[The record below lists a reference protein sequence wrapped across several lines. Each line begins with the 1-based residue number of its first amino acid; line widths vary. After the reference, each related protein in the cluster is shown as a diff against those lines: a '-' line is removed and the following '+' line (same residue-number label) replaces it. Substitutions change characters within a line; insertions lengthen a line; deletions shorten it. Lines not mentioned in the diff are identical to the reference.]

1 MAVRIAKKKGGNGMK
16 KRIFSLLVLVLAL
29 VLLLGSCGMEN
40 GGYTSDSA
48 PAPDYG
54 NGGATSTDTVISD
67 TRKIIKTVNESVET
81 EHYDDL
87 ITGLKAAVDET
98 GGYFANSRY
107 TGGGTEDI
115 GTRTAHFE
123 IRIPAERLADFTGK
137 LGTLGTVTEYY
148 ETAND
153 VTMSYLDIESR
164 ISVLEAE
171 ETALTAMLADAKTTS
186 EMLAIRES
194 LSRVQSDLASLR
206 AQKMSYDTLVAYSTV
221 HLSVEEVA
229 AEHPADESFFG
240 EVGTIFGASLSA
252 VGAFFRGIGI
262 IILGGAPLW
271 ILFLGIALGTFFLIR
286 FFIRRTSGKTEKKDP
301 NDHTKNGS

>member
-1 MAVRIAKKKGGNGMK
+1 MK

-29 VLLLGSCGMEN
+29 VLLLGSCDAEN
-40 GGYTSDSA
+40 GGYMSDPA

-54 NGGATSTDTVISD
+54 NGGTTSADTVISD
-67 TRKIIKTVNESVET
+67 TRKIIKTVDESVET

-87 ITGLKAAVDET
+87 IAGLKAAVDET

-107 TGGGTEDI
+107 TGNGTEDI

-164 ISVLEAE
+164 ITVLEAE
-171 ETALTAMLADAKTTS
+171 ETALTAMLTEAKSTS
-186 EMLAIRES
+186 EMLAIRDS
-194 LSRVQSDLASLR
+194 LSRVQGDLASLR
-206 AQKMSYDTLVAYSTV
+206 AQKANYDTLIAYSTV
-221 HLSVEEVA
+221 HLLVEEVA

-240 EVGTIFGASLSA
+240 EVGSIFGASLSA

-271 ILFLGIALGTFFLIR
+271 ILFLAIALGIFFLIR
-286 FFIRRTSGKTEKKDP
+286 FFIRRTAYKPQTKNPDDPTKKDP
-301 NDHTKNGS
+301 